1 MPCWKTKQYNLSP
14 LGNEIYFNAKNI
26 SLFCLP
32 ARRMLQG
39 SIAYLSAWISEREKA
54 FNYWFQN
61 LDLSVINFVCI
72 PYFRV
77 VNVSSALGALN
88 NLSPVL
94 QQKFA
99 SPKLTVSDIE
109 ELMEKYIRWDVY
121 MTMLRKVDYNTVSH

>member
-1 MPCWKTKQYNLSP
+1 MTSIVMQKYFISYVAGVYCLLVSLNFWEEKLSTIDFKI
-14 LGNEIYFNAKNI
+14 LICDWFI
-26 SLFCLP
+26 S
-32 ARRMLQG
+32 
-39 SIAYLSAWISEREKA
+39 
-54 FNYWFQN
+54 
-61 LDLSVINFVCI
+61 VCI

-109 ELMEKYIRWDVY
+109 ELMEKYIRWEY
-121 MTMLRKVDYNTVSH
+121 MYVKKSRLYIHINVVQHCCPINFHLFFDSGYKS